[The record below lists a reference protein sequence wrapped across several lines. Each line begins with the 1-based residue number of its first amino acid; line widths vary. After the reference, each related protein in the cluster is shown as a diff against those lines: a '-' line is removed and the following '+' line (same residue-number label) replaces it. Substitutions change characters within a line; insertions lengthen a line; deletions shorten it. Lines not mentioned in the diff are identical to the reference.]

1 MFNWSLIEPELAD
14 ETGLVAVGGDLEPA
28 RLLDAYRR
36 GIFPWYAEG
45 DPILWWSPDPRAI
58 FDLDSFH
65 VPRRLARTIRSGKF
79 LATVNRDFAGVIRGC
94 AECRLEGTWLTA
106 EMIEAYERLHQLGF
120 AHSLEVW
127 HKGVLAGGLYGVAL
141 GGFFAGESM
150 FHRVRDASKV
160 ALTCLVD
167 HLRRRGFTLFDTQM
181 CTDHTARLG
190 AAEIP
195 RADYL
200 ERLKEALRVHVKFD

>member
-14 ETGLVAVGGDLEPA
+14 ETGLVAIGGDLEPG

-58 FDLDSFH
+58 FEFDRFH
-65 VPRRLARTIRSGKF
+65 IPRRLARTLRSGKF
-79 LATVNRDFAGVIRGC
+79 LATVNRDFSSVIHGC
-94 AECRLEGTWLTA
+94 AESRPEGTWLTA
-106 EMIEAYERLHQLGF
+106 EMIAAYERLHRLGY

-127 HKGVLAGGLYGVAL
+127 HEGLLVGGIYGVAL

-150 FHRVRDASKV
+150 FHTLRDASKV
-160 ALTCLVD
+160 ALASLVER
-167 HLRRRGFTLFDTQM
+167 LQRRGFVLFDTQM
-181 CTDHTARLG
+181 RTDHTTRMGARD
-190 AAEIP
+190 IP
-195 RADYL
+195 RSDYL
-200 ERLKEALRVHVKFD
+200 TRLSDALRARVKFD